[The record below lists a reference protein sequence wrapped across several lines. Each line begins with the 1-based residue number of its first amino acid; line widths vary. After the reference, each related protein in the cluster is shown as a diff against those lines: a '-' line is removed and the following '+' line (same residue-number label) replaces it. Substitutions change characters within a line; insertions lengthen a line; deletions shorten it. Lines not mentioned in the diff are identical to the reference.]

1 MDSRFRSQHDITI
14 GVEYG
19 AKIFKYK
26 EKDIRL
32 QIWDTVF
39 TLLNYRR
46 DLKPLNL
53 SLELTTKEWQVH
65 CWSMI

>member
-19 AKIFKYK
+19 AKIFKHK

-39 TLLNYRR
+39 TLLSYRR

-53 SLELTTKEWQVH
+53 SPELTTKEWQVH
-65 CWSMI
+65 YWSMI